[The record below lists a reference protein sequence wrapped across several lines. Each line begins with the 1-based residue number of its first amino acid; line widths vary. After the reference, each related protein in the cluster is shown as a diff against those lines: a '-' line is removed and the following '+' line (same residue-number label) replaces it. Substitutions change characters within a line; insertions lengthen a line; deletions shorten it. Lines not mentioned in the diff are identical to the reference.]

1 MTKKHFIIA
10 ANEFGRLLR
19 DENDADKIKAI
30 YQAIDIFCLVA
41 GRVNFNFSRS
51 VFMSW
56 ISDIED
62 GIRDFNGRKTDAVI
76 MSE

>member
-19 DENDADKIKAI
+19 DENDADKVKAI

-41 GRVNFNFSRS
+41 SRVNFNFSRS

-56 ISDIED
+56 ISDIEE
-62 GIRDFNGRKTDAVI
+62 GIRDFNGRKTDVVI